1 MPVTMRDVA
10 QRAGVSAKTVS
21 NVVNGYQHVSAGTRA
36 RVQQALDDL
45 GYEMNV
51 AARHLRSGRT
61 GIVALALPELGQ
73 PYFAE
78 LAEEIVRQAEQR
90 GLTVLIEQTGGLD
103 AARERQVLT
112 GTRRHL
118 VDGLIFSPMALEP
131 EELRDVRPDFPV
143 VLLGERVRG
152 GGLDHVSID
161 NVPAARAATEH
172 LLGLGYRRIAAL
184 GAVPAQRLGTATLRL
199 LGYAQ
204 ALEAAGIPDRD
215 VVVAQPWHRGAGA
228 AAAETIMAR
237 PGPLPDAV
245 FCLNDT
251 LALGALRA
259 FLRAGVAVPGDLALM
274 GFDNLE
280 ETRYSFPSL
289 STVSPGRREIARAS
303 VSLLEHRMA
312 SGLPVPGAPG
322 RSGPQELFAG
332 FQLAVRESTGGPRP
346 TGRIPQPASE
356 AVLEPSTTPA
366 RSTSRERYVSPGRST
381 VEG

>member
-10 QRAGVSAKTVS
+10 ERAGVSTKTVS
-21 NVVNGYQHVSAGTRA
+21 NVVNGYQHVSTTTRA
-36 RVQQALDDL
+36 RVQRALDEL

-61 GIVALALPELGQ
+61 GIIALALPELGQ

-78 LAEEIVRQAEQR
+78 LAEEIVRYAER
-90 GLTVLIEQTGGLD
+90 LNLTVLIEQTGGVD
-103 AARERQVLT
+103 PQRERHVLT

-152 GGLDHVSID
+152 GHLDHVSID

-172 LLGLGYRRIAAL
+172 LIGLGHRRIAAL

-199 LGYAQ
+199 EGYDQ
-204 ALEAAGIPDRD
+204 ALEAAGIADRD
-215 VVVAQPWHRGAGA
+215 VVVAQPWHRDAGA
-228 AAAETIMAR
+228 AAAEVILAR
-237 PGPLPDAV
+237 PRPLPDAV

-259 FLRAGVAVPGDLALM
+259 FLRAGVRVPEDVALI

-289 STVSPGRREIARAS
+289 STVAPGRREIARAS
-303 VSLLEHRMA
+303 VDLLQRRMA
-312 SGLPVPGAPG
+312 GAG
-322 RSGPQELFAG
+322 EQAAAPQERFAG
-332 FQLAVRESTGGPRP
+332 FRLVVRESTAGAQAPQVP
-346 TGRIPQPASE
+346 AQIPQPASE
-356 AVLEPSTTPA
+356 AVLGPSSTPA
-366 RSTSRERYVSPGRST
+366 LSTSRERYVSPGRRT